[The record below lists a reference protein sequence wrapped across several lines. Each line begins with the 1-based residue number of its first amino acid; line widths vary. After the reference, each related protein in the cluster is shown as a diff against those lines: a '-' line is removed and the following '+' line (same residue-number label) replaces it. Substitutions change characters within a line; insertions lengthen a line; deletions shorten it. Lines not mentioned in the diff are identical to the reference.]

1 MTYTVPST
9 STFKARHPRFVAVAD
24 GTVALYLAEAGDQ
37 IGTAWAD
44 ADGPAGIMYLAA
56 HMMMMEG
63 ALAPT
68 QTSLGVG
75 NQIKKVKAGEVETE
89 FSTDAKPDGIS
100 GKLWAIYGRTFYGQ
114 RYLDLAVRNGGQS
127 DAAVLVV

>member
-1 MTYTVPST
+1 MSYTVPT
-9 STFKARHPRFVAVAD
+9 AAEFKARHPRFAALAD
-24 GTVALYLAEAGDQ
+24 GTVTLY
-37 IGTAWAD
+37 IAD
-44 ADGPAGIMYLAA
+44 AYAQVGDAWSDVDGPTGIMCLAA
-56 HMMMMEG
+56 HLMVMEG

-68 QTSLGVG
+68 KTSMGVG

-100 GKLWAIYGRTFYGQ
+100 GKSWAIYGRTIYGQ
-114 RYLDLAVRNGGQS
+114 RYLDLAARNGGQS

>member
-1 MTYTVPST
+1 MSYAVPSAA
-9 STFKARHPRFVAVAD
+9 TFKARHSRFASVSD
-24 GTVALYLAEAGDQ
+24 GTVDLYLADAGNH

-44 ADGPAGIMYLAA
+44 GDGPRGIMFLAA
-56 HMMMMEG
+56 HMMIMEG

-68 QTSLGVG
+68 STALGVG
-75 NQIKKVKAGEVETE
+75 NQIKKTKAGEVEVE

-100 GKLWAIYGRTFYGQ
+100 GKLWATYGMTSYGRS
-114 RYLDLAVRNGGQS
+114 YLDLAMRNGGQS